1 MKDISSIYV
10 DKTGLIKELNRV
22 LCTNDKCVAVS
33 HARRFG
39 KSQAANLIETYYSMR
54 RWDLKDSK
62 MI

>member
-33 HARRFG
+33 HAIRFG
-39 KSQAANLIETYYSMR
+39 KFQAANLIEAYYSM
-54 RWDLKDSK
+54 
-62 MI
+62 